1 MFLCLVLFFMI
12 GNVVSKNH
20 TTSLNIEVG
29 VITATENPIYFDRWS
44 SQTWHQLFPNIHS
57 YTFEKEKPNITN
69 MPLLWPEEPH
79 GKPSNV
85 HLATFQH
92 MFERNPSAEWYLQ
105 VDDDTIIIR
114 NNLIKVLKDYNGFEN
129 DYYFGKAAMNTHTTT
144 YIPPE
149 LKKKELYRFPFRI
162 GGAGIIISHKLMS
175 RLYPFLSYCR
185 KFSSN
190 RFFEAVTF
198 GDSRV
203 GFCLKHLV
211 KFDTSIYYNQYPYA
225 AFTSGETFAG
235 KNFNKLLRNAP
246 LISFEAKT
254 NTKLWSDM
262 YKHSSNIT
270 LGEFLHHISKL
281 NIKL

>member
-1 MFLCLVLFFMI
+1 MFLCLVLFFMM
-12 GNVVSKNH
+12 GNVASKNH
-20 TTSLNIEVG
+20 TKTLNIEVG
-29 VITATENPIYFDRWS
+29 VITATENPTYFDRWS

-79 GKPSNV
+79 GKPSNI

-129 DYYFGKAAMNTHTTT
+129 DYYFGSCSVNAPIYVHLS
-144 YIPPE
+144 PE
-149 LKKKELYRFPFRI
+149 LKKNDLYRFGFRI

-190 RFFEAVTF
+190 TFFVDATF
-198 GDSRV
+198 GDARV

-211 KFDTSIYYNQYPYA
+211 KFDTLCHDKYPYG
-225 AFTSGETFAG
+225 AFTSGERFLGNIT
-235 KNFNKLLRNAP
+235 KNKLWNAP

-262 YKHSSNIT
+262 YKHSYNIT
-270 LGEFLHHISKL
+270 LGEFINYSSKL
-281 NIKL
+281 NIKR